1 MDLVDAAAVP
11 WMAKY
16 TRNPYPK
23 KVVWCQGDVMKEYS
37 YWLGI
42 PLQEAKKG
50 SLLTAAIE
58 GNTINISD
66 CDYSKVRI
74 FLNEKLV
81 DLGKPVVVTHGDKK
95 LFEGTLTPSDAV
107 RKKTLFTRDD
117 PSYSFPCVV
126 EVTL

>member
-1 MDLVDAAAVP
+1 M
-11 WMAKY
+11 
-16 TRNPYPK
+16 
-23 KVVWCQGDVMKEYS
+23 
-37 YWLGI
+37 
-42 PLQEAKKG
+42 
-50 SLLTAAIE
+50 
-58 GNTINISD
+58 
-66 CDYSKVRI
+66 RI